1 MYRRWRDV
9 MFASPRRISPSSSDL
24 TAHATVLLRPRRTP
38 RWSSWYTVKQREP
51 QTGLGLQ
58 ISHCI
63 ARSQPAQRHARLFR
77 VEDTLQRISTI
88 EIVDHVIFDIAHRQ
102 HCASEA
108 GPGARIRVTMIVKV
122 RLESKSS
129 CARSWVYARRP
140 CGRRARASTAVRGC
154 PQPQRAPA
162 IGLAAQARTH
172 LVQ

>member
-38 RWSSWYTVKQREP
+38 RWSSWCSEAARATDGPWLANQPLHRSFAAGA
-51 QTGLGLQ
+51 T
-58 ISHCI
+58 
-63 ARSQPAQRHARLFR
+63 ARSTFSRRRYFAKNFNNR
-77 VEDTLQRISTI
+77 V
-88 EIVDHVIFDIAHRQ
+88 VDHVIFDIAHRQ

-140 CGRRARASTAVRGC
+140 CGRRSRLYSSARVSAA
-154 PQPQRAPA
+154 QRAPA
-162 IGLAAQARTH
+162 M
-172 LVQ
+172 V